1 MVKTIHWIQN
11 SKTTETEINKDKDGK
26 VLHKLMN
33 NAIHGKAMEKDMS
46 HKTCDN
52 NLFEIGKIKLAL
64 KLNKPA

>member
-1 MVKTIHWIQN
+1 
-11 SKTTETEINKDKDGK
+11 
-26 VLHKLMN
+26 MN